1 MRPLKRS
8 LATLLPALAGILL
21 LSAAPAQAKDP
32 GDSKSVTVMTWNL
45 YFGFDERPLFLATPD
60 QIPTEVSKAW
70 AAVKKTDFRVRAR
83 AIVKQIRSAE
93 PDLIGLQEA
102 VHYDLLEGDFLK
114 LPPTVTGVAESI
126 DFVDILLDELH
137 DARLSYEVA
146 SVNLDT
152 DVTLPDAEG
161 TAVRLLDRDVILVRH
176 DRPRGQPSLHVSHPQ
191 AGTYA
196 YLLPLC
202 FIPGPDGC
210 ALGIDV
216 KRGWASVDVR
226 VADEKFRFV
235 TTHLEDATPSDP
247 PELQGLQLAQAAE
260 LAGLIGDSKMPVLL
274 TGDFNSDGSAT
285 PPWPAYAF
293 LTTDARLKD
302 AWRIAHP
309 KAPGLTWGQSPD
321 LLNPFPSLTQRIDF
335 VFFRGSFRVLD
346 ADVVGDKRGDRAST
360 GLWPSDHAG
369 LVVTFVP

>member
-1 MRPLKRS
+1 
-8 LATLLPALAGILL
+8 
-21 LSAAPAQAKDP
+21 
-32 GDSKSVTVMTWNL
+32 MTWNL

-83 AIVKQIRSAE
+83 AIVKHIRSSE

-102 VHYDLLEGDFLK
+102 AHYDLLEGDFST

-137 DARLSYEVA
+137 DAGLSYRVA

-176 DRPRGQPSLHVSHPQ
+176 DRPRGQPSLHVSNPQ

-202 FIPGPDGC
+202 FVPDPVTGDC
-210 ALGIDV
+210 LLGIDV

-226 VADEKFRFV
+226 VAGEEFRFV
-235 TTHLEDATPSDP
+235 TTHLEDATPLDP
-247 PELQGLQLAQAAE
+247 PELQGLQFLQAAE
-260 LAGLIGDSKMPVLL
+260 LASLIGASDRPVIL

-285 PPWPAYAF
+285 PPWPASGRP
-293 LTTDARLKD
+293 TT
-302 AWRIAHP
+302 
-309 KAPGLTWGQSPD
+309 
-321 LLNPFPSLTQRIDF
+321 
-335 VFFRGSFRVLD
+335 
-346 ADVVGDKRGDRAST
+346 RAS
-360 GLWPSDHAG
+360 S
-369 LVVTFVP
+369 

>member
-1 MRPLKRS
+1 MRFLQRS
-8 LATLLPALAGILL
+8 LATLIPALAGILL
-21 LSAAPAQAKDP
+21 LSASPAQANDKDKC
-32 GDSKSVTVMTWNL
+32 DAKSVTVMTWNL

-60 QIPTEVSKAW
+60 QLPSEVSKAW
-70 AAVKKTDFRVRAR
+70 AAIKKTDFHVRAR
-83 AIVKQIRSAE
+83 AIVKQIHSAE

-102 VHYDLLEGDFLK
+102 THYELLGA
-114 LPPTVTGVAESI
+114 TGVLESI
-126 DFVDILLDELH
+126 DFVEILLDELH

-176 DRPRGQPSLHVSHPQ
+176 DRQRGQLQVSNPR
-191 AGTYA
+191 AGTYT
-196 YLLPLC
+196 YLLPIC
-202 FIPGPDGC
+202 FIPGPGDTC
-210 ALGIDV
+210 DVGIDI
-216 KRGWASVDVR
+216 KRGWASIDVR
-226 VADEKFRFV
+226 HDGEKFRFV

-247 PELQGLQLAQAAE
+247 PELQGLQLAQADE
-260 LAGLIGDSKMPVLL
+260 LAGLIGASKMPVLL

-293 LTTDARLKD
+293 LTANAGLKD
-302 AWRIAHP
+302 AWKIAHP

-369 LVVTFVP
+369 LVVSLVP